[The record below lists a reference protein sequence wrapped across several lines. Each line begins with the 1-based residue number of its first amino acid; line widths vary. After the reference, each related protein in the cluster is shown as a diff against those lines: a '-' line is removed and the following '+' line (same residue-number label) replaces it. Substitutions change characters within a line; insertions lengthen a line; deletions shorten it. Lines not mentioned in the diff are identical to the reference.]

1 MTVLST
7 ALGVAAPL
15 LLPRSLTHW
24 AGACLFLFYGVTM
37 LLKAY
42 RMPAGGEGPSE
53 ELEEVED
60 ELKVRPSS
68 LLHRR
73 PSHAPHRARTRTTN
87 TAHSPSTCRQCWRRR
102 L

>member
-24 AGACLFLFYGVTM
+24 VGAVIFLFYGVTM
-37 LLKAY
+37 LHKAY
-42 RMPAGGEGPSE
+42 RMPAAGEGPPE

-60 ELKVRPSS
+60 ELK
-68 LLHRR
+68 
-73 PSHAPHRARTRTTN
+73 A
-87 TAHSPSTCRQCWRRR
+87 RR
-102 L
+102 LIILRGMICS